1 MGSNFWFFTHHCPSE
16 PCRYK
21 FNFYFLYQR
30 RIMGYCANE
39 HLNNK
44 FRERPT
50 TEKKINENYPSAP
63 PPKQVL
69 NLRIL
74 GSKNSKYGY
83 KKLHIYLDVL
93 YMVLRSRFTPEFLKK
108 HFYVSNI
115 SSSSA
120 CLKSLMNLFHQS
132 ILVMFF
138 FL

>member
-1 MGSNFWFFTHHCPSE
+1 
-16 PCRYK
+16 
-21 FNFYFLYQR
+21 
-30 RIMGYCANE
+30 MGYCANE

-93 YMVLRSRFTPEFLKK
+93 YILRSRFTPEFLKK

-120 CLKSLMNLFHQS
+120 CLKSLMNSFHQS

-138 FL
+138 FINGNIVNVYVFFC

>member
-1 MGSNFWFFTHHCPSE
+1 
-16 PCRYK
+16 
-21 FNFYFLYQR
+21 
-30 RIMGYCANE
+30 MGYCANE

-74 GSKNSKYGY
+74 GSTNSKYGY

-108 HFYVSNI
+108 HFYVSNKFQ
-115 SSSSA
+115 
-120 CLKSLMNLFHQS
+120 CLLKKFNEFIPS
-132 ILVMFF
+132 INPRYVFF
-138 FL
+138 FYKW